1 MSRLDS
7 DDERAA
13 QSREIAALVEL
24 AIAGDSAAFEQIVMR
39 TERRQRKPRETC
51 RVFTENACQVMG
63 SLVQDLSTYFAALL
77 RT

>member
-1 MSRLDS
+1 MEFRPNGSSADAVAVWMSRLDS

-39 TERRQRKPRETC
+39 TEHRQRKPRETC
-51 RVFTENACQVMG
+51 RSSRRMHAK
-63 SLVQDLSTYFAALL
+63 
-77 RT
+77 